1 MEIRDL
7 ATHPQRF
14 ITVAELAAYWGV
26 SRQQIY
32 KRIEAGQI
40 GTIRFGARCYRIL
53 TQSALAYEQDARVT
67 RGDSHSMLPPI
78 GQEQHSNLDENQMPK
93 KIGLQRLRRMASR
106 G

>member
-1 MEIRDL
+1 MQIRDL
-7 ATHPQRF
+7 ATHPKRF

-32 KRIEAGQI
+32 KRIETGQI
-40 GTIRFGARCYRIL
+40 GTIRFGARCYRIP

-67 RGDSHSMLPPI
+67 SVARQTLLRPSGEERNSTADDDQL
-78 GQEQHSNLDENQMPK
+78 PK
-93 KIGLQRLRRMASR
+93 KIGLQRVRRAGGR